1 MAERRSLSSSRD
13 FARAFRTGRKATSD
27 GITVFVAE
35 SDDRGPARLG
45 MAIRRSAG
53 NAVARNKTKRRV
65 REAWRK
71 LEVGDRLDVVI
82 RVDRDGVEASYQEME
97 KHLIGALTSAGA
109 LR

>member
-1 MAERRSLSSSRD
+1 M
-13 FARAFRTGRKATSD
+13 
-27 GITVFVAE
+27 TVFVTE
-35 SDDRGPARLG
+35 SIDVGPARLG

-71 LEVGDRLDVVI
+71 LAVADDLDVVI
-82 RVDRDGVEASYQEME
+82 RVGKDGVDASYQEME
-97 KHLIGALTSAGA
+97 KHMIGALESAGA